1 MYSFYSQ
8 IIDILTTP
16 PGNLTYHLVLAF
28 AAAGALQGALLHWRQ
43 SEFPQGRRMVIGLGL
58 LLVGRAILFVG
69 AGLVWQGLTPPQTLL
84 PILDRTITILGII
97 LIIWLW
103 CFPEPL
109 QVADMASILLGFVAL
124 AIAIFSYVWGLTQTS
139 GVPSNAVW
147 FNSLWEGAAL
157 FILILG
163 IALILIR
170 RPNGWVYGFVMLGV
184 MTCGHVFQF
193 FFPSAASD
201 FPGIVRLAQIAA
213 YPLLFTLPQ
222 RFVPTESSSTPV
234 SSPQHASYVHKR
246 QQYNLDP
253 ALLDDIVSISPE
265 VPLADLQLT
274 VTKLASQIMLA
285 DLCLLISPPDEMGT
299 IEIICGYDLI
309 REEFLSGLSL
319 PGDQLPLLSTAI
331 QREQSLRLPASSTSQ
346 DFRNLSK
353 LLRLGRIGHL
363 LAAPCIFSHVEQ
375 KTGLILLSPYSNRS
389 WGKVDQKYLSR
400 FTEVIQKA
408 LSRNSETPKLREQ
421 LEQARQIIISAKADL
436 EEAKL
441 YGQALQT
448 KLDISQEE
456 IKTLQEVS
464 QEIERLQQKQTETY
478 ETIANLEVDKK
489 QLEEQLEEFN
499 EQASI
504 ASDEQLQRELQLALE
519 EIARL
524 KNILVESD
532 QKIGQIKTQSKIEKG
547 ILSDA
552 QMESISKLA
561 QELRQPLVSMVGYT
575 DILLGESVG
584 ILGSLQKQFL
594 DRIKASAERIGGL
607 LDTVLEKAAINIE
620 ELTLAPSAVDLSDAI
635 DYAITEVSEHIWKK
649 RISMRVDLADNLPK
663 LHTDE
668 DSLRQIL
675 INLLKNASDVTPAE
689 GEIFIRARLYDEYS
703 EQSFAF
709 IQVADQGGG
718 ISVED
723 LPRVFSQLYNN
734 NTNIK
739 GIGGQGI
746 ELSVVKALVETQ
758 QGRIWVDSQEGV
770 GAAFSL
776 LLPLADDE
784 RDA

>member
-222 RFVPTESSSTPV
+222 RFAPTESSSTPV

-532 QKIGQIKTQSKIEKG
+532 QKIGQIKTQSK
-547 ILSDA
+547 
-552 QMESISKLA
+552 
-561 QELRQPLVSMVGYT
+561 
-575 DILLGESVG
+575 
-584 ILGSLQKQFL
+584 QKQFL

-723 LPRVFSQLYNN
+723 LPRVFSQLYKN